1 MSQSTTDLR
10 IVPLAP
16 SQDVLTDLLRDGARR
31 LLAQAVEA
39 EVAAWIDDHAH
50 LKDDQGRR
58 QVIRNG
64 HLPERAIQ
72 TGIGAVE
79 VQQPRVRDRRPA
91 DQREAFTSA
100 ILPPYL
106 RKTRSLEG
114 LLPWLYLKGISTGDF
129 AEALQAIL
137 GPDAPGL
144 SATTITRLKAA
155 WEDEFAAWNKRSLA
169 GKRYVYVWADGVH
182 FNIRLEGGRQ
192 CILVLMGAT
201 AEGKKELIAVADG
214 YRESDQSWREL
225 LLDVKARGLEV
236 EPSLAI
242 GDGALGFWKA
252 MRQVWD
258 TTQEQRCWVHKTANV
273 LDKLPKG
280 SQPKAKRMLHG
291 IYLAETKAAAGKAFD
306 LFVKT
311 YEAKYPKATECLAKD
326 RGVLLAFY
334 DFPAEHW
341 VHIRTT
347 NPIESV
353 FSTVRL
359 RHDKTKGSGGRVACL
374 TMVFKLMESAS
385 KGWRSLNGSPLLAE
399 VVKGVVFADGIRG
412 QVPLHPEQPKGDALA
427 SATTSRTLINAI
439 CSAQHEPGG
448 APSMPSH
455 SQNRLCLMRWATS
468 LITG

>member
-1 MSQSTTDLR
+1 MQSLQSTPMAHEAEEYPAMSESTTDIR
-10 IVPLAP
+10 IVPLP
-16 SQDVLTDLLRDGARR
+16 MGQDVLSEVLRDGARR
-31 LLAQAVEA
+31 MLAQAVEA
-39 EVAAWIDDHAH
+39 EVAAWIDAHAH
-50 LKDDQGRR
+50 LKDDAGRQ
-58 QVIRNG
+58 QVVRNG
-64 HLPERAIQ
+64 HLPERTIQ
-72 TGIGAVE
+72 TGIGNVE
-79 VQQPRVRDRRPA
+79 VKQPRVRDRRPA
-91 DQREAFTSA
+91 DEREPFTSA

-106 RKTRSLEG
+106 RKTKSLEG
-114 LLPWLYLKGISTGDF
+114 LIPWLYLKGVSTGDF

-144 SATTITRLKAA
+144 SAATVTRLKAA
-155 WEDEFAAWNKRSLA
+155 WEAEHEAWSKRSLK
-169 GKRYVYVWADGVH
+169 GKYYVYVWADGVH

-201 AEGKKELIAVADG
+201 AEGKKELIALADG
-214 YRESDQSWREL
+214 YRESEQSWKEL
-225 LLDVKARGLEV
+225 LLDCKARGLEI

-258 TTQEQRCWVHKTANV
+258 TTKEQRCWVHKTANV

-280 SQPKAKRMLHG
+280 SQPKAKRMLHE
-291 IYLAETKAAAGKAFD
+291 IYLAETKAKAEKAFD

-311 YEAKYPKATECLAKD
+311 YEAKYPKATECLSKD
-326 RGVLLAFY
+326 RDGLLSFY

-341 VHIRTT
+341 MHIRTT

-359 RHDKTKGSGGRVACL
+359 RHDKTKGNGSRAACL

-399 VVKGVVFADGIRG
+399 VVKGVVFIDG
-412 QVPLHPEQPKGDALA
+412 VKEKPAA
-427 SATTSRTLINAI
+427 
-439 CSAQHEPGG
+439 
-448 APSMPSH
+448 
-455 SQNRLCLMRWATS
+455 
-468 LITG
+468 